1 VDLRVGAVTLQL
13 QRLVET
19 LGYRFRDPTRLQEA
33 LTHRS
38 YVNEFRGEAS
48 RDNERLE
55 FLGDAVLDLIVS
67 EALME
72 RHPDARE
79 GELSKLRARMVSEVA
94 LARVADRMG
103 LGVALRLGRGEEM
116 SGGRHKASVL
126 ADGLE
131 ALIAA
136 IYLDGSYEDARR
148 VVLGFIEFPGR
159 MDVDAKTELQHR
171 VQERLKKTPRY
182 RLVDETGPAHD
193 KTFVVEVLLDGQ
205 ALERGVGRSKK
216 EAEQRAAANAL
227 AALDAWAPEGCA
239 DGAEQ
244 GDPQPGDGD
253 DA

>member
-1 VDLRVGAVTLQL
+1 MTLEV

-19 LGYRFRDPTRLQEA
+19 LGYTFRDPERLEQA

-38 YVNEFRGEAS
+38 YVNESRGARA

-72 RHPDARE
+72 RHPEARE

-103 LGVALRLGRGEEM
+103 LGAALRLGRGEEM

-126 ADGLE
+126 ADGFE

-136 IYLDGSYEDARR
+136 IYLDGSYDAARR
-148 VVLGFIEFPGR
+148 VVLDFIEFAGPE
-159 MDVDAKTELQHR
+159 DVDAKTELQHR
-171 VQERLKKTPRY
+171 LQERLKKTPRY
-182 RLVDETGPAHD
+182 RLIEELGPAHD
-193 KTFVVEVLLDGQ
+193 KTFIVEVTLDDEP
-205 ALERGVGRSKK
+205 LERGTGRSKK

-227 AALDAWAPEGCA
+227 AALPPDEPSVPSAPPGHDCA
-239 DGAEQ
+239 EAAEAAA
-244 GDPQPGDGD
+244 PGHEET
-253 DA
+253 

>member
-1 VDLRVGAVTLQL
+1 MTLEI
-13 QRLVET
+13 QRLAET
-19 LGYRFRDPTRLQEA
+19 LGYRFRDPNRLEEA

-38 YVNEFRGEAS
+38 YVNEFRGVSS

-94 LARVADRMG
+94 LARVAERMG
-103 LGVALRLGRGEEM
+103 LGSALRLGRGEEM
-116 SGGRHKASVL
+116 SGGRRKASVL

-136 IYLDGSYEDARR
+136 IYLDGTYEDARR

-159 MDVDAKTELQHR
+159 MDADAKTELQQR

-182 RLVDETGPAHD
+182 RLVEETGPAHD
-193 KTFVVEVLLDGQ
+193 KTFVVEVMLEGD

-227 AALDAWAPEGCA
+227 VELDARVPDASA
-239 DGAEQ
+239 
-244 GDPQPGDGD
+244 D
-253 DA
+253 DADLGDTGPAGGDEA